1 MKISVIIPT
10 FQEEENIGRLIK
22 YLKRQANTSLLQ
34 EIIIADGNSD
44 DETVAIACQQG
55 ARVLQ
60 CPVRGRAAQM
70 NYAASCAS
78 GDILYF
84 IHANTFPPKGFC
96 DDIIFAVMDGYSAGC
111 FRLQVDHNHWFL
123 QLNCWFTRFDSD
135 YVKFGDQS
143 LFVTKDQFKSCNG
156 FDEKLYFLEDLELI
170 KRIKG
175 NGKFK
180 IVSKHVLISGKK
192 YLDKGIYKLQM
203 TFFLMFIMYK
213 LKYSQ
218 DKMLEAYKRMIHSR

>member
-22 YLKRQANTSLLQ
+22 YLKRQANPSLLQ

-44 DETVAIACQQG
+44 DGTVTIARQHG
-55 ARVLQ
+55 AKVLQ

-70 NYAASCAS
+70 NYASARAC

-96 DDIIFAVMDGYSAGC
+96 DDIIFAVKDGYSAGC

-123 QLNCWFTRFDSD
+123 QLNCWFTRFNSD

-143 LFVTKDQFKSCNG
+143 LFVTREQFKNCKG

-170 KRIKG
+170 QRIKS
-175 NGKFK
+175 NAKFK
-180 IVSKHVLISGKK
+180 IVSKHVLVSAKK
-192 YLDKGIYKLQM
+192 YLEKGIYKLQM
-203 TFFLMFIMYK
+203 IFFLLFIMYK

-218 DKMLEAYKRMIHSR
+218 DKMLDAYKRMTHSR

>member
-10 FQEEENIGRLIK
+10 FQEEENVGRLIK
-22 YLKRQANTSLLQ
+22 YLKRQANTALLQ

-44 DETVAIACQQG
+44 DETVTIARQQG
-55 ARVLQ
+55 ARVLP

-70 NYAASCAS
+70 NYAAARAT

-84 IHANTFPPKGFC
+84 LHANTFPPKGFC
-96 DDIIFAVMDGYSAGC
+96 DDIIFAVKEGYSAGC
-111 FRLQVDHNHWFL
+111 FRLKVDHNHWFL

-143 LFVTKDQFKSCNG
+143 LFITKEQFNHCNG

-170 KRIKG
+170 QRIKS
-175 NGKFK
+175 NAKFK
-180 IVSKHVLISGKK
+180 IVSKHVLISAKK
-192 YLDKGIYKLQM
+192 YLEKGIYKLQM
-203 TFFLMFIMYK
+203 TFFLLFIMYK

-218 DKMLEAYKRMIHSR
+218 DKMLEAYKRMTHSR

>member
-44 DETVAIACQQG
+44 DETVTIASQQG
-55 ARVLQ
+55 VRVLQ

-70 NYAASCAS
+70 NYAAARAS
-78 GDILYF
+78 GGILYF

-96 DDIIFAVMDGYSAGC
+96 DDIIFAVKDGYSAGC

-143 LFVTKDQFKSCNG
+143 LFVTKEQFKNCNG
-156 FDEKLYFLEDLELI
+156 FDERLYFLEDLELI
-170 KRIKG
+170 KRIKS

-180 IVSKHVLISGKK
+180 IVSKHVLISAKK
-192 YLDKGIYKLQM
+192 YLEKGIYKLQIA
-203 TFFLMFIMYK
+203 FFLMFIMYK

-218 DKMLEAYKRMIHSR
+218 DKMREAYKRMTHSK

>member
-22 YLKRQANTSLLQ
+22 YLKRQSNPSLLQ
-34 EIIIADGNSD
+34 EIIVADGNSN
-44 DETVAIACQQG
+44 DETVNIARQQG
-55 ARVLQ
+55 ARVLI

-70 NYAASCAS
+70 NFAATSAS

-96 DDIIFAVMDGYSAGC
+96 DDIIFAVKDGYSAGC
-111 FRLQVDHNHWFL
+111 FRLQVDYNHWFL
-123 QLNCWFTRFDSD
+123 RLNCWFTRFNSD

-143 LFVTKDQFKSCNG
+143 LFVTKEEFKNCNG

-170 KRIKG
+170 ERIKSKA
-175 NGKFK
+175 KFK
-180 IVSKHVLISGKK
+180 IVNKHVLVSAKK
-192 YLDKGIYKLQM
+192 YLENGIYKLQM
-203 TFFLMFIMYK
+203 TFFLLFIMYK

-218 DKMLEAYKRMIHSR
+218 DKMLIAYKRMTHSR